1 MSLTRARR
9 QRSASCVADTH
20 RAAYEQREPPA
31 QALPVVVRARIGRAG
46 IQAAPVAKPRAPR
59 RLASSGQ
66 ESAALG
72 EAHLPHWQQ
81 SMHWFWFGEADTSGI
96 RTLVVPLGETY
107 EQGPHLMTRFRT
119 QDGRIQSCSVEFFE
133 RNTERCRTMRR
144 LAA

>member
-9 QRSASCVADTH
+9 RRSAAPLDDAQEGTPVQQRSNRTASVVVS
-20 RAAYEQREPPA
+20 RARFGRPGKQTSPLATPRPA
-31 QALPVVVRARIGRAG
+31 QQG
-46 IQAAPVAKPRAPR
+46 AA
-59 RLASSGQ
+59 SMQ
-66 ESAALG
+66 ESDTAA
-72 EAHLPHWQQ
+72 EARTPHWQQ
-81 SMHWFWFGEADTSGI
+81 CMHWFWFGETDTSGI

>member
-9 QRSASCVADTH
+9 RRATSRLEETLVRVPVEGQQPKRTAS
-20 RAAYEQREPPA
+20 
-31 QALPVVVRARIGRAG
+31 VVVRARFGRSSAQPSPIATPRDSRQHVTAEQVRAAAG
-46 IQAAPVAKPRAPR
+46 DAPV
-59 RLASSGQ
+59 
-66 ESAALG
+66 
-72 EAHLPHWQQ
+72 PHWQQ
-81 SMHWFWFGEADTSGI
+81 SQHWFWFGEADTSGI

-133 RNTERCRTMRR
+133 RHTERCRTMRR